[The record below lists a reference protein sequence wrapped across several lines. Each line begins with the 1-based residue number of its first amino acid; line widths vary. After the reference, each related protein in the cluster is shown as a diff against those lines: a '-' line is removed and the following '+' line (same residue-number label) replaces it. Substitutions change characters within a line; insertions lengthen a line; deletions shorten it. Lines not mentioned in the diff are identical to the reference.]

1 MAKVIPIASVASKQK
16 ALDDLWEFNNWL
28 VYPVGHSETLQ
39 EFVES
44 DGYFT
49 LEDLLA
55 DNYGYQGERLEKAIF
70 LIKQYYQTIRPGDVK
85 VGNNKVKVAGCIH
98 AELYC
103 PDGGDRYGNDCFIVA
118 TKF

>member
-1 MAKVIPIASVASKQK
+1 MAKVVAVASGASKQK

-28 VYPVGHSETLQ
+28 VYPVGNSETEQ
-39 EFVES
+39 EFVEG

-49 LEDLLA
+49 LEDLLM
-55 DNYGYQGERLEKAIF
+55 DNYGYQGDRLEKAMF

-85 VGNNKVKVAGCIH
+85 VGDNKLKVAGYTH

-103 PDGGDRYGNDCFIVA
+103 PEGGERYGEDCFIVA